1 MNPGPL
7 IFLVA
12 MAAVFWFLLIRPQRQ
27 RRVAHQTMVSGL
39 GPGDEV
45 ITAGGVFGRVRSIA
59 DDHILLEIAPGTEI
73 RLAKDAVATI
83 VPKEDEEPTPAPDER
98 G

>member
-1 MNPGPL
+1 MDPGPL
-7 IFLVA
+7 IFLAA

-27 RRVAHQTMVSGL
+27 RQVAHRTMVSGL
-39 GPGDEV
+39 EPGDEV
-45 ITAGGVFGRVRSIA
+45 ITAGGIFGRVRSIA

-73 RLAKDAVATI
+73 RLAKEAVATI
-83 VPKEDEEPTPAPDER
+83 VPKDEEPAPATDER

>member
-1 MNPGPL
+1 
-7 IFLVA
+7 

-27 RRVAHQTMVSGL
+27 RQVAHRAMVSQL
-39 GPGDEV
+39 GVGDEV

-73 RLAKDAVATI
+73 RLAKEAVATI
-83 VPKEDEEPTPAPDER
+83 VSKQNEPPPDVGER
-98 G
+98 GLP

>member
-1 MNPGPL
+1 MDPGPL
-7 IFLVA
+7 IFLAA
-12 MAAVFWFLLIRPQRQ
+12 MAALFWFLLIRPQRQ
-27 RRVAHQTMVSGL
+27 RRVAHRTMVSEL
-39 GPGDEV
+39 ALGDEV

-73 RLAKDAVATI
+73 RLAKEAVATI
-83 VPKEDEEPTPAPDER
+83 LPKENEPPPVTDDR